1 MPVFEYSALDRRG
14 KSTTGVIDADSPT
27 GARQKLRNKDIF
39 PVNIKEI
46 REIAV
51 KPGRQH
57 LAFLTNLFSRVSPAE
72 LAMLTRQLATLL
84 GAGFPLVGALDTLIP
99 QISKRGLKKT
109 LAQIKTAVV
118 EGSSLAAALSQFS
131 GIFSSLYINMVRA
144 GESSGTLEI
153 VLERLADTMEKQQAL
168 KSRITAAMAY
178 PVLMA
183 ILGSAILVGLMM
195 FIVPNITALFTDMGK
210 ELPLP
215 TRILITISNGMR
227 SYWWLGAIGII
238 GFVVFIYRMRRTPK
252 GHYLMDRTLLALP
265 GIRSLIQKIAVAR
278 FAQTLASLLE
288 NSVPMLSALEIVKNI
303 AGNQVFSNT
312 IEEAAIDVGRGQGL
326 GVSLAEG
333 QGFPLLATQMIEVG
347 EQSGELENMLNK
359 IADVYEREV
368 ETKIMALTA
377 LLEPIM
383 ILVMGVAVLFIVLS
397 ICLPI
402 FKMNQ
407 LVL

>member
-14 KSTTGVIDADSPT
+14 KSTTGVIDADSAAA
-27 GARQKLRNKDIF
+27 ARQKLRGKDIF
-39 PVNIKEI
+39 PVSIKEL
-46 REIAV
+46 RELAV
-51 KPGRQH
+51 TPGKRSF
-57 LAFLTNLFSRVSPAE
+57 AFLGDIFTRVNPGE
-72 LAMLTRQLATLL
+72 LAMMTRQLATLL

-99 QISKRGLKKT
+99 QIPRRGLKKT
-109 LAQIKTAVV
+109 LTQIKTAVV

-131 GIFSSLYINMVRA
+131 RIFSPLYINMVRA

-195 FIVPNITALFTDMGK
+195 FIVPNITSLFTDMGK
-210 ELPLP
+210 ALP
-215 TRILITISNGMR
+215 TPTRVLIALSSGLR
-227 SYWWLGAIGII
+227 SYWWIGAAGLVV
-238 GFVVFIYRMRRTPK
+238 GFLLFYRLRRTPK
-252 GHYLMDRTLLALP
+252 GHYFIDRTLLGLP
-265 GIRSLIQKIAVAR
+265 GLRNLIRKIAVSR
-278 FAQTLASLLE
+278 FAHTLASLLE
-288 NSVPMLSALEIVKNI
+288 NGVPMLSALEIVKNI
-303 AGNQVFSNT
+303 AGNQVFSSI
-312 IEEAAIDVGRGQGL
+312 IENAAVEVGRGQGL

-333 QGFPLLATQMIEVG
+333 NAFPLLATQMIQVG
-347 EQSGELENMLNK
+347 EQSGELESMLNK
-359 IADVYEREV
+359 MADVYEREV
-368 ETKIMALTA
+368 ENKIMALTA

-383 ILVMGVAVLFIVLS
+383 ILIMGTAVLFIVLS

-402 FKMNQ
+402 FEMNQ